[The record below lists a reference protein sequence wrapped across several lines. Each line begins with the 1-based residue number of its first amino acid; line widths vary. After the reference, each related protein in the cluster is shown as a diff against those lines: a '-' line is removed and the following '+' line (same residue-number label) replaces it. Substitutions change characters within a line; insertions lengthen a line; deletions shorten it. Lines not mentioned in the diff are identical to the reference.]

1 MAELSF
7 HVEDVPEVPRASL
20 VKVSGAIDAKTVLS
34 FQEQLEE
41 LQKGGNNRFILDMD
55 GIKYVNSTGLG
66 TLVNVADNLE
76 NAGGG
81 IALVK
86 IHPKVKVVF
95 DMLGLNA
102 FFKIFET
109 KEEAMGFFGV
119 APKGSAPASA
129 PAQSHVEQL
138 VAEPVVEEPTARRNP
153 DGTYLVTVEGVNLT
167 VPKPGTYKNPRTQ
180 QLFRL
185 LADGRVEFVNPVSR
199 PPAQPLQMKL
209 SCVDYVTEGL
219 VEFVRVLARR
229 NGFADPVI
237 NMIQAAV
244 QDTCRTIIQQAYDS
258 PDNQSYNVVI
268 IPAPDEIKIQISDSG
283 RFLSGNGN
291 YFQHARST
299 MDSFDHR
306 QSPKGGNLVSMAKK
320 CG

>member
-7 HVEDVPEVPRASL
+7 HVEDVPEMTQTSL
-20 VKVSGAIDAKTVLS
+20 VKVSGAIDAKTVLT

-109 KEEAMGFFGV
+109 KEEALSFFGADAGGGAPEPEPEPEPAPV
-119 APKGSAPASA
+119 AAP
-129 PAQSHVEQL
+129 PADGP
-138 VAEPVVEEPTARRNP
+138 VARQNP
-153 DGTYLVTVEGVNLT
+153 DGTYMVTVEGVNLT
-167 VPKPGTYKNPRTQ
+167 VPKPGTYKNPRTGK
-180 QLFRL
+180 LFRL
-185 LADGRVEFVNPVSR
+185 LASGQVEFVSAGPK
-199 PPAQPLQMKL
+199 AQPLQMKL
-209 SCVDYVTEGL
+209 SCTEPVAEGL
-219 VEFVRVLARR
+219 GEFVRVLAQRS
-229 NGFADPVI
+229 GFSEAAAGQV
-237 NMIQAAV
+237 QAAV
-244 QDTCRTIIQQAYDS
+244 RETCKVIISQAFDDPS
-258 PDNQSYNVVI
+258 SGSFNVVI
-268 IPAPDEIKIQISDSG
+268 IPAADELKVQVSDAG
-283 RFLSGNGN
+283 KFLGNGH
-291 YFQHARST
+291 FDQAGAG
-299 MDSFDHR
+299 MDNFDHR
-306 QSPKGGNLVSMAKK
+306 QSPKGGNLVSMAKRAS
-320 CG
+320 